1 FFSVCRSLRPFFAFV
16 FSQLVSFSAKGSSL
30 LDRSGVANLGSIV
43 SAFRYFLMVLRD
55 KPVRRSISRI
65 GKPCRK
71 RSLRITFSSPM
82 SITPLAP
89 SLFAWGRVTWVKS
102 QWKLRAYPGHFSVEI
117 NSLMER
123 RGNIGEWSRET
134 CREIPEGAAIM
145 GRNGDPGRIRTPDP
159 PLRRRL
165 LYPTELRDRA
175 VFLDQRPGH
184 ENRIRIGAVAGE
196 RAAFGEARPF
206 IQHPGGNESGLDAG
220 FQRQAGKA
228 LRRRLGHQMV
238 QHPARQAAAA
248 GLGQHMHR
256 LDLGMIGLDPLEGTH
271 GQRPTALAQHEE
283 ADAGR
288 SQFA

>member
-117 NSLMER
+117 NKTALRHRLSTV
-123 RGNIGEWSRET
+123 RGRFGWGARTPGKGMNGYGKAARTWRGGAAVGAV
-134 CREIPEGAAIM
+134 EGATRALPLAPASCSAR
-145 GRNGDPGRIRTPDP
+145 GFGGDKVIALIARVAFS
-159 PLRRRL
+159 
-165 LYPTELRDRA
+165 YPVL
-175 VFLDQRPGH
+175 
-184 ENRIRIGAVAGE
+184 
-196 RAAFGEARPF
+196 AR
-206 IQHPGGNESGLDAG
+206 G
-220 FQRQAGKA
+220 
-228 LRRRLGHQMV
+228 
-238 QHPARQAAAA
+238 
-248 GLGQHMHR
+248 
-256 LDLGMIGLDPLEGTH
+256 
-271 GQRPTALAQHEE
+271 
-283 ADAGR
+283 
-288 SQFA
+288 